1 MQRQVFLQATL
12 VCCILVLERA
22 VAKIDPCCCFASNQ
36 SSSKSIIDD
45 ILNLD
50 ALSLSRA
57 IESKQI
63 TCEELMKA
71 TLDRIDEVNPRCN
84 AIILVRDRNE
94 LMEEARCADQNPRRG
109 WLHGI
114 PTAIKD
120 ISNAKGIATTMGGSR
135 LSKNFV
141 PNFNDFH
148 VGNLVQAGAIVIG
161 KTNSPENGL
170 GSHTFNERWGATLNP
185 FDFTKSA
192 GGSSGGAGV
201 AVASRI
207 LCAADGTDMMGSLRN
222 PAGWNN
228 IYSHRPTAGMIR
240 GSMASKKNPLP
251 YPTSTAGP
259 MARTPMDCA
268 MLLETMAGKD
278 RFDSMSVLGD
288 ELGLETFRIGWLGDW
303 GQQLPFE
310 EGVVELCR
318 TALGRLEERG
328 AVIDDITEEIFPLDQ
343 LWTSWNRIRFGTAAA
358 LFSQSFNMDILL
370 GNQSPI
376 KEELQWEIEQ
386 GLQISDE
393 ELSQAKRI
401 RDEFSERLDTFFDKY
416 DVLALPSAQL
426 FPFPQDWKWPKEV
439 GGMTMDTYHRWM
451 QVCVPVSLGG
461 LPCSTIP
468 AGFGKNG
475 LPMGIQ
481 LFSRREYDAKTLLL
495 AQAYHGI
502 VDWPSLVK
510 PSEDENALLSH
521 CAKTTK

>member
-1 MQRQVFLQATL
+1 MAKN
-12 VCCILVLERA
+12 VL
-22 VAKIDPCCCFASNQ
+22 CGCFAGNLQ
-36 SSSKSIIDD
+36 SSRSTVVND

-50 ALSLSRA
+50 ALALSRA

-63 TCEELMKA
+63 SCEELMKA
-71 TLDRIDEVNPRCN
+71 TLDRIDEVNPQCN
-84 AIILVRDRNE
+84 AVILLRDRTE
-94 LMEEARCADQNPRRG
+94 LMDEARSADQNPRRG

-120 ISNAKGIATTMGGSR
+120 ISNARGIPTTMGGSR

-148 VGNLVQAGAIVIG
+148 VENMVQAGAIVIG

-185 FDFTKSA
+185 FDLTKSA
-192 GGSSGGAGV
+192 GGSSGGAAV

-240 GSMASKKNPLP
+240 GSLASKKNPLP

-268 MLLETMAGKD
+268 MLLETMAGKEH
-278 RFDSMSVLGD
+278 FDSTSVLGKD
-288 ELGLETFRIGWLGDW
+288 LGLETLRIGWLGDW
-303 GQQLPFE
+303 GGQLPFE
-310 EGVVELCR
+310 DGVLDLCR
-318 TALGRLEERG
+318 NSLSRLEEG
-328 AVIDDITEEIFPLDQ
+328 GVIVDEIAEEIFPLNE
-343 LWTSWNRIRFGTAAA
+343 LWGSWNRIRFGMVAA

-370 GNQSPI
+370 GKQSPI
-376 KEELQWEIEQ
+376 KEELQWEIQQ
-386 GLQISDE
+386 GLQVSDE
-393 ELSQAKRI
+393 DLSQAKQV
-401 RDEFSERLDTFFDKY
+401 RDDYAERLDTLFASY

-426 FPFPQDWKWPKEV
+426 FPFPKDWNWPKEV
-439 GGMTMDTYHRWM
+439 GGVTMDTYHRWM
-451 QVCVPVSLGG
+451 HVCVPVTLGG

-468 AGFGKNG
+468 AGFGESG

-481 LFSRREYDAKTLLL
+481 LFTRRGDDAKTLLL
-495 AQAYHGI
+495 AQAYHKI
-502 VDWPSLVK
+502 VDWPSIVK
-510 PSEDENALLSH
+510 PSGGGNAIFSH
-521 CAKTTK
+521 CVETTPSDTV